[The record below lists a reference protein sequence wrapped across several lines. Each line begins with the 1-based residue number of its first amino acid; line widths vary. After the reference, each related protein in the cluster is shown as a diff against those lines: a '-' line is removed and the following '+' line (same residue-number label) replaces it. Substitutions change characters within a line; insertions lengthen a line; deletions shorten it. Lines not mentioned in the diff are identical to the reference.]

1 MRNQVVEMV
10 ISTESIDHYLA
21 HLRVNDSITMK
32 GKRIVITGGAGFIGS
47 HLTSRLVEMGNEV
60 IVIDTLLRGNK
71 IPKDIFKQVS
81 FHNVDVADKNAVVEL
96 SRGADVIFHFA
107 AILGVDIVADNPIET
122 METEV
127 NGMQSVAHAA
137 SVNNISK
144 IVYAST
150 SGVYGHLAL
159 EKSVDEEIL
168 VDPRTSYAM
177 AKRYNEI
184 YLASLFEEKGIHSI
198 ALRFFNVYGLR
209 QDNRMVIPRF
219 FEQAMHNRPITVY
232 GTGQQTRD
240 FTYVDDA
247 VKATILLADKVS
259 GFEIFNIANEREST
273 IGELA
278 EHIKDMAKSK
288 SEIVYLDAPKKRYDY
303 EVGRRY
309 GSSAKLESF
318 IKYKP
323 ATNLRDGLK
332 VIYDSLQN

>member
-1 MRNQVVEMV
+1 MKNQRVVV
-10 ISTESIDHYLA
+10 
-21 HLRVNDSITMK
+21 
-32 GKRIVITGGAGFIGS
+32 TGGAGFIGS
-47 HLTSRLVEMGNEV
+47 HLVSQLVAQGNEV
-60 IVIDTLLRGNK
+60 VVIDTLLRGNK
-71 IPKDIFKQVS
+71 IPHDVFKKIE
-81 FHNVDVADKNAVVEL
+81 FHKVDVCDRDMVREITK
-96 SRGADVIFHFA
+96 GADVIFHFA

-127 NGMQSVAHAA
+127 NGMQSVASAA
-137 SVNNISK
+137 IDNRINR

-198 ALRFFNVYGLR
+198 AIRFFNVYGLR

-219 FEQAMHNRPITVY
+219 FEQAMANDPITVY
-232 GTGQQTRD
+232 GTGDQTRD

-247 VKATILLADKVS
+247 VKATIMLGKNVK
-259 GFEIFNIANEREST
+259 GFEIFNVANEREST

-278 EHIKDMAKSK
+278 EVIKQMVQST
-288 SEIVYLDAPKKRYDY
+288 SEIKYIDAPKKRYDY
-303 EVGRRY
+303 EVGRRF
-309 GSSAKLESF
+309 GSSAKLVSH
-318 IKYKP
+318 IGYKP
-323 ATNLRDGLK
+323 TTQLPEGLK
-332 VIYDSLQN
+332 VIYKDLLN